1 MISQVTNTHDVRQA
15 ALRLLEASKTD
26 EDIGTVVD
34 WVLHTLELQE
44 RYDVQL
50 REDGN
55 GCITALAIGLL
66 AVVAAV
72 ASITAVAIL
81 VWF

>member
-1 MISQVTNTHDVRQA
+1 MICQTTDANDVRQA
-15 ALRLLEASKTD
+15 ALRLLEASRD
-26 EDIGTVVD
+26 NEDVAQLVD
-34 WVLHTLELQE
+34 FTLHTLELQE

-55 GCITALAIGLL
+55 GCLTALAIGLL

-72 ASITAVAIL
+72 ASVTAVAIL